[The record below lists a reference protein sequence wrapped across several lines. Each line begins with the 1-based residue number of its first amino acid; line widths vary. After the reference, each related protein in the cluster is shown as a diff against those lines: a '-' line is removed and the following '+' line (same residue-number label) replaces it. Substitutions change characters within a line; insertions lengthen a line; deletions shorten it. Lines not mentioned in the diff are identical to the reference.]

1 MPKVSEEA
9 IKKSDTWTKTE
20 LNKLL
25 KFMKEFHPNTYKLD
39 NFQPDPYGP
48 SLSIIQQT
56 DSQGW

>member
-48 SLSIIQQT
+48 SLSIIQ
-56 DSQGW
+56 